1 MSDFYDQRSKH
12 RVGKVKAA
20 VLVFDRVYFRGNGTE
35 RQENGVVVS
44 VCYQRGFFEKTF
56 LLSVRSAFFPARE
69 VAYIKI
75 GVQISRFQRKLA
87 LSVRDTEVKR
97 GRNQVEGEIFQI
109 LRVDDCFELCV
120 DVERPRNFHV
130 RAQAVVLNQ
139 RHKGVHKHSGNGFR
153 VGSVGYACREV
164 RLEKASFGD

>member
-56 LLSVRSAFFPARE
+56 LLSVRSAFFPTRE

-120 DVERPRNFHV
+120 DVERPEISTSAHRLLSLISGIKVSISTPETVSASGVSVMLAV
-130 RAQAVVLNQ
+130 R
-139 RHKGVHKHSGNGFR
+139 
-153 VGSVGYACREV
+153 
-164 RLEKASFGD
+164 